1 MELKQAVEANEVAQW
16 NEVERAILE
25 RRSVRLYKNEQVPEA
40 LVRRI
45 LEAGRFAPSG
55 GNCQPWK
62 FIVLRDKAVIDEME
76 RDAVRCSKLLT
87 FFLDWRRPGIIGK
100 ISWFYAQAAIR
111 IMPNELHPIPFGAI
125 SLVAEGKLKLFHG
138 APTVILILKD
148 RRGVGNPDLDCGIC
162 GQNMVLAAQSLG
174 LSTCWIGLVTLL
186 MKSYTVFKW
195 KRRFGISFPWELV
208 EGIALGYPVGDP
220 SGMIE
225 RETREVDWFENGK
238 KTVIY

>member
-1 MELKQAVEANEVAQW
+1 MELTQTVEASDIARW

-25 RRSVRLYKNEQVPEA
+25 RRSVRLYKTDQVPEA

-45 LEAGRFAPSG
+45 LEAGRFAPSA

-62 FIVLRDKAVIDEME
+62 FIVLRDKAILDEME
-76 RDAVRCSKLLT
+76 RDCRRACRLLS
-87 FFLDWRRPGIIGK
+87 FFLDWRRPGIMGRLAWIN
-100 ISWFYAQAAIR
+100 AQAFIR

-125 SLVAEGKLKLFHG
+125 NLIAQGKLRLFHG

-162 GQNMVLAAQSLG
+162 GQNMVLAAHSLG
-174 LSTCWIGLVTLL
+174 LSTCWIGFVTLL

-195 KRRFGISFPWELV
+195 KRRLGISFPWELV
-208 EGIALGYPVGDP
+208 EGIALGYAVGSP
-220 SGMIE
+220 NGMIE
-225 RETREVDWFENGK
+225 RETREIAWFENNT
-238 KTVIY
+238 KTVMY